1 MTKTVRATPAAA
13 GHGPWMSDQL
23 GGLINSKHTHNPGR
37 DQELQFHPI
46 AEHPTPFRAELSGG
60 RHCSAL
66 GIAVDA
72 YTPVLTLAR
81 RLIYAGLPSDC
92 VLEVYRGATLCF
104 RVPLAVAARLT
115 VEDSKNGAP
124 RFRRYRPPSWEV
136 GPPIAPNGRALPGEP
151 SSKNNA
157 PLASLTEGG
166 TR

>member
-1 MTKTVRATPAAA
+1 MLDTTTLPALQAAQTSRADPGTPKAKHYCRIAV
-13 GHGPWMSDQL
+13 Q
-23 GGLINSKHTHNPGR
+23 GLPPPR
-37 DQELQFHPI
+37 LPI
-46 AEHPTPFRAELSGG
+46 RAELSGS

-115 VEDSKNGAP
+115 VEDSMNGAP